1 VVNSI
6 RRGSRPRSNG
16 LDFVRATAIV
26 WVMIYHAMIFDLVPD
41 PDHWF
46 VAFGWMGVDL
56 FFVLSGFLIAGQL
69 IAPFAD
75 GSTPDYRK
83 FFARRLLRTLPAY
96 FAVVGIYAFI
106 PAAWER
112 QAMQPLWQF
121 LTFTENLLYVA
132 DAPKA
137 FSHVWSLCVEE
148 QFYLLLPAVAALVAL
163 RPSAGKARA
172 LLFFF
177 LVAGMVVRARLW
189 LDQVALPH
197 FDSGGAPQGARYM
210 ELIYYPTWSRLDG
223 LLAGV
228 ALAVLQTFRPKR
240 WTFPPPDRGFMTNH
254 GRSGGTAS
262 TVAIVQGNVP
272 RLGLEFN
279 AQRRAVLDNH
289 VAQTRRLA
297 DDVRAGRTPRPD
309 LVIWPENASDI
320 DPIRNADA
328 AREIRAVTDEIG
340 VPVPEIQVH
349 ELTGEV
355 QVAVAGVVP
364 ERRSGAAGHRQRVDE
379 RLGAPRVE
387 HVPAIVRAHGGVGGE
402 VHGGG
407 GEDVGHLHLIRS
419 AGSLVGQID
428 RPRPVRWFPVS
439 QGHRG

>member
-56 FFVLSGFLIAGQL
+56 FFVLSGFLISGQL

-163 RPSAGKARA
+163 RPSAGKVRA
-172 LLFFF
+172 LLCFF

-240 WTFPPPDRGFMTNH
+240 WTAFTSSPNLLLAAGLAGLGGSMVFFQDQIAALAPAVFGYPLLSCSIALIVAAASSDQCIISIRKVPGVQALATGAYSLYLIHKMAYGAVIKLAASTEL
-254 GRSGGTAS
+254 GGYWLLAAALLAALLAGTALYWA
-262 TVAIVQGNVP
+262 VERP
-272 RLGLEFN
+272 FLKLRDRLEGPS
-279 AQRRAVLDNH
+279 RSSISK
-289 VAQTRRLA
+289 
-297 DDVRAGRTPRPD
+297 DDLP
-309 LVIWPENASDI
+309 I
-320 DPIRNADA
+320 DPGRD
-328 AREIRAVTDEIG
+328 G
-340 VPVPEIQVH
+340 SVPVE
-349 ELTGEV
+349 
-355 QVAVAGVVP
+355 A
-364 ERRSGAAGHRQRVDE
+364 
-379 RLGAPRVE
+379 
-387 HVPAIVRAHGGVGGE
+387 
-402 VHGGG
+402 
-407 GEDVGHLHLIRS
+407 
-419 AGSLVGQID
+419 
-428 RPRPVRWFPVS
+428 
-439 QGHRG
+439 

>member
-1 VVNSI
+1 
-6 RRGSRPRSNG
+6 
-16 LDFVRATAIV
+16 
-26 WVMIYHAMIFDLVPD
+26 
-41 PDHWF
+41 
-46 VAFGWMGVDL
+46 MGVDL

-240 WTFPPPDRGFMTNH
+240 WTAFTSSPNLLLAAGLAGLGGSMVFFQDQIAALAPAVFGYPLLSCSIALIVAAASSDQCIISIRKVPGVQALATGAYSLYLIHKMAYGAVIKLAASTEL
-254 GRSGGTAS
+254 GGYWLLAAALLAALLAGTALYWA
-262 TVAIVQGNVP
+262 VERP
-272 RLGLEFN
+272 FLKLRDRLEGPS
-279 AQRRAVLDNH
+279 RSSISK
-289 VAQTRRLA
+289 
-297 DDVRAGRTPRPD
+297 DDLP
-309 LVIWPENASDI
+309 I
-320 DPIRNADA
+320 DPGRDG
-328 AREIRAVTDEIG
+328 G
-340 VPVPEIQVH
+340 VPIE
-349 ELTGEV
+349 
-355 QVAVAGVVP
+355 A
-364 ERRSGAAGHRQRVDE
+364 
-379 RLGAPRVE
+379 
-387 HVPAIVRAHGGVGGE
+387 
-402 VHGGG
+402 
-407 GEDVGHLHLIRS
+407 
-419 AGSLVGQID
+419 
-428 RPRPVRWFPVS
+428 
-439 QGHRG
+439 